1 MSTPRAVERSI
12 GMGNEIAYVSTLFNK
27 LLEQETNPKES
38 KQLAS
43 LMRNIPS
50 PSSVEVRKYVACLKK
65 KVENKFRRMVEVRD
79 SQLEEMASYL
89 GENLKELN
97 ISNPPTHHYEERVLE
112 MREKL
117 LMQIPLI
124 GKDDSKELCLRLLA
138 LKVEIDDFTERTQGT
153 MDFEDGP
160 MYEVD

>member
-1 MSTPRAVERSI
+1 MSSPSAVARSI
-12 GMGNEIAYVSTLFNK
+12 EMGNDLAYVSTLFNQILQMK
-27 LLEQETNPKES
+27 NPKEG

-43 LMRNIPS
+43 LMRNMPS
-50 PSSVEVRKYVACLKK
+50 PYSVEVKEYVERLKK
-65 KVENKFRRMVEVRD
+65 TVENKFMMLMEVRD

-97 ISNPPTHHYEERVLE
+97 ISNPPTPYYEQRVLE

-138 LKVEIDDFTERTQGT
+138 LKVEIEDFTERTQGPV
-153 MDFEDGP
+153 DFEDGP